1 MANDLASGMLGLSG
15 LSVLSFVAGRWVRSP
30 RISLWFFGV
39 LLTSLVFAWTFAGN
53 LAWAALL
60 PDPSVVFF
68 SNLMPL
74 LLSFAAGLI
83 SERGALSKRS
93 RPIAIASFLS
103 LAAAYTL
110 TPYVRPLVFP
120 VEPDTVTQWNDGVC
134 LQTHPSTCAPAAAV
148 TLLHLQGLSCS
159 ERQLVETCLT
169 SSLGTEPLGLY
180 RGLSLAVG
188 TSGHRAKVAGAD
200 PYQWDRDGEL
210 PNIALVRLGANP
222 QTGSSRWLLG
232 PRSEGH
238 AIVVLGRDLRGN
250 WLIADPA
257 FGKTSW
263 TDEQFQ
269 SRFTGD
275 AVFLA
280 ALSRTVQ

>member
-1 MANDLASGMLGLSG
+1 MLGLSG
-15 LSVLSFVAGRWVRSP
+15 LSVLTFVAGRWVRSP

-39 LLTSLVFAWTFAGN
+39 LLTSLVFAWTFSGN

-60 PDPSVVFF
+60 PDPSVVFL

-93 RPIAIASFLS
+93 RPLAMASFLM

-110 TPYVRPLVFP
+110 TPYVRPFFFQ
-120 VEPDTVTQWNDGVC
+120 VEPDRVTQWKADVC

-148 TLLHLQGLSCS
+148 TLLHLQGMASS
-159 ERQLVETCLT
+159 ERQLVKTCLT

-180 RGLSLAVG
+180 RGLSLAVRP
-188 TSGHRAKVAGAD
+188 SGHHAYVASDD
-200 PYQWDRDGEL
+200 PHQWERNGEL
-210 PNIALVRLGANP
+210 PNISLVRLGAYP
-222 QTGSSRWLLG
+222 RTGSSRWLLG
-232 PRSEGH
+232 SRSEGH
-238 AIVVLGRDLRGN
+238 AIVVLGRDSRGN

-257 FGKTSW
+257 FGKTTWS
-263 TDEQFQ
+263 DEQFQ
-269 SRFTGD
+269 NRFTGD
-275 AVFLA
+275 AVYLA
-280 ALSRTVQ
+280 AASRTGQ